1 MWLNCSL
8 SLPLFHQ
15 IEMDIFLWCPVE
27 VPSPLLS
34 TPFGRNMWGPFFL
47 LQGCVFFLFF
57 SILSASTW
65 HAWHG
70 MLRPLLQYV
79 GEPILQSPFVVPLR
93 DLAVLCYHLGFFF
106 FVPSP
111 LGLERNH
118 DIHSCIY
125 QWGFYT
131 SFPVKCSN
139 HKSVKYSSSIILFYI
154 NNIVALKI
162 YVQQY
167 YSFVIIVLIVMLG
180 TAP

>member
-1 MWLNCSL
+1 MSSRGTISFVKYSL
-8 SLPLFHQ
+8 RKEYVRS
-15 IEMDIFLWCPVE
+15 IFLVTRLCLF
-27 VPSPLLS
+27 S
-34 TPFGRNMWGPFFL
+34 
-47 LQGCVFFLFF
+47 FF

-79 GEPILQSPFVVPLR
+79 GEPILQSPFIVPLR
-93 DLAVLCYHLGFFF
+93 DLAVLCYHLGFSF

-111 LGLERNH
+111 LGLECNH